1 MATTD
6 EIFDYV
12 MTSPYNTNPNQ
23 LRTMLD
29 SIGGGGGLDSIMF
42 RVPIIAEYND
52 QTATYTYHLDNMTYN
67 DIESA
72 ITEGKI
78 PYIHTGNAIYFF
90 GRKNPSTHFLELYSP
105 VAFSSGDDSSVVG
118 FSVYWIYPNNN
129 VALISYGVN

>member
-12 MTSPYNTNPNQ
+12 MTNPYNTNPNQ

-29 SIGGGGGLDSIMF
+29 SVGGGGGDSIMF
-42 RVPIIAEYND
+42 RVPIIAEYD
-52 QTATYTYHLDNMTYN
+52 DYDATYTYHLDNMTYN

-78 PYIHTGNAIYFF
+78 PYIHTGDTIFF
-90 GRKNPSTHFLELYSP
+90 LGRKNLSTNLLEFYSP
-105 VAFSSGDDSSVVG
+105 VAFGSGDDSSVVG
-118 FSVYWIYPNNN
+118 FSAYLIFPNNN
-129 VALISYGVN
+129 VTLTSYIAN